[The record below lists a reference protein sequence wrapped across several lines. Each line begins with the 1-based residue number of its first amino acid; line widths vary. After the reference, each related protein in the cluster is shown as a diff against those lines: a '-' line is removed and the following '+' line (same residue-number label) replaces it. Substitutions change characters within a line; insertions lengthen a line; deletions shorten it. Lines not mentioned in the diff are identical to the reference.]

1 MANLK
6 ELKTRIASVQST
18 QKITSAMKMV
28 AASRLRRAQE
38 AAEAARPYAERMER
52 MISAM
57 LNDPGASAGGS
68 KLLAG
73 TGADQVHLIVAVT
86 SDRGLCGGFN
96 ANIARAVRRQVRAL
110 ENEGKT
116 VKILCVGRKSRD
128 QLRRDF
134 ADQIVE
140 TFEGIGRTVV
150 TMADAIAV
158 NQKILDLFDAGEFDV
173 CTVVYNKFVSA
184 MTQIVTPQQLIP
196 VSLGSDDGGTTQD
209 AGDGDQDN
217 ESASIDG
224 PQAIYEF
231 EPAEDE
237 ILDVLLPKNL
247 LVQVFHALLESN
259 ASEHGARMSA
269 MDNATRNAGE
279 MIDDL
284 RLTFN
289 RTRQAFITKELIEI
303 ISGAEAL

>member
-6 ELKTRIASVQST
+6 ELKTRISSVKST

-52 MISAM
+52 MIAAVMESQQSIQSA
-57 LNDPGASAGGS
+57 P

-73 TGADQVHLIVAVT
+73 NSSDETYLFVIIT

-96 ANIARAVRRQVRAL
+96 SSIVREARNRIRGLLSA
-110 ENEGKT
+110 GKT
-116 VKILCVGRKSRD
+116 VKLLCVGRKGRD
-128 QLRRDF
+128 QLKSEF
-134 ADQIVE
+134 AASIVK
-140 TFEGIGRTVV
+140 TYEGIGRSGVKFSEAEDLTSDLIE
-150 TMADAIAV
+150 MFEAD
-158 NQKILDLFDAGEFDV
+158 EFDI
-173 CTVVYNKFVSA
+173 CTVVYNKFVSVI
-184 MTQIVTPQQLIP
+184 TQVVTSQQIIP
-196 VSLGSDDGGTTQD
+196 VDLVGLEQVSEEDEGLSTK
-209 AGDGDQDN
+209 
-217 ESASIDG
+217 EKPS
-224 PQAIYEF
+224 AIYEY
-231 EPAEDE
+231 EPSEQE
-237 ILDVLLPKNL
+237 ILTELLPSNL
-247 LVQVFHALLESN
+247 KIQVFRALLESS

-284 RLTFN
+284 TLTFN
-289 RTRQAFITKELIEI
+289 RSRQAKITSELIEI